1 MNDYVPASVK
11 AASER
16 SDELIKKL
24 NETPNQDGQA
34 DITPDTQDKGNTS
47 DDQDAAKESRGNENP
62 VDSKPDDFETKYRTL
77 QGKYNA
83 EIPRLNDQIRTLSR
97 QIDFMSSNQNNQNNQ
112 NSNEDGDDN
121 RLDPSSFDEYGDEF
135 ASMAKK
141 LNRLIDENAT
151 LREQVS
157 NVSQS
162 QGHSN
167 RERYMDTVAKAV
179 ESMGVDFNKLNG
191 DPDFLTWLQETI
203 PYTGKAR
210 HESLRLAEQRLDV
223 GSTLGIFKEYLGSN
237 PGLSTKKQAPRP
249 KQKQTPNFQ
258 PSHTPS
264 GSDVS
269 PPMSRSEKIWTRQ
282 DVNQMYRD
290 KTDGKYRGRE
300 AEFKALEAD
309 MFAAQTEGRFR

>member
-34 DITPDTQDKGNTS
+34 DITPDTQDEGNTS
-47 DDQDAAKESRGNENP
+47 VDQDAAKESKGNESP
-62 VDSKPDDFETKYRTL
+62 VSDSKADDFETKYRTL

-83 EIPRLNDQIRTLSR
+83 EIPRLNEQIRTLSR

-141 LNRLIDENAT
+141 LNRLIDENST

-162 QGHSN
+162 QG
-167 RERYMDTVAKAV
+167 RTDYDRYMGTVSRAV
-179 ESMGVDFNKLNG
+179 EEMGRDFNQLNA

-223 GSTLGIFKEYLGSN
+223 GSTIGIFKEYLELN
-237 PGLSTKKQAPRP
+237 PGQTQKKQAQ
-249 KQKQTPNFQ
+249 KQKQIPNLQ

-269 PPMSRSEKIWTRQ
+269 PPMSKSEKIWTRQ
-282 DVNQMYRD
+282 DVSQMYRD